1 MFKIIAEEEVT
12 VEDIKQLVND
22 DNFDTLDDD
31 QIAIIAEAL
40 SDESDEVKEV
50 FEEEVNIFDGATDE
64 YVPSGSTVS
73 VAERR
78 IIIAATAVVMAVP
91 MPAPKPAPPAPSP
104 SGPSGP
110 AGGGG
115 SSGGGSDGE
124 SRQRR
129 RKT

>member
-12 VEDIKQLVND
+12 VENIEELVNN

-104 SGPSGP
+104 SGPSSP

-129 RKT
+129 RK